1 MTANQVF
8 EKLITG
14 MAIVNEDIHY
24 PITMELVHEIDDET
38 MCEGYMIRIS
48 PSFLEKQGFN
58 FGKMCDEDKRMWS
71 ELFMEVKYE
80 NWHPSELMFYDN
92 PTSHTK
98 LFSCRINDDLRN
110 PFVLE
115 HFDVEKPDDLIKWF
129 NFIIIEG
136 LKALMDMAVYGLV
149 MNM

>member
-8 EKLITG
+8 EKLITS
-14 MAIVNEDIHY
+14 MAILNENTSY
-24 PITMELVHEIDDET
+24 PITMEIVHEIDAET
-38 MCEGYMIRIS
+38 MCEGFMVCIS
-48 PSFLEKQGFN
+48 PSFLEKHGFD
-58 FGKMCDEDKRMWS
+58 FGKMSDADKRTMS

-115 HFDVEKPDDLIKWF
+115 HFDVEPNDLIKWF

-136 LKALMDMAVYGLV
+136 LKVLMDMTIYGLV
-149 MNM
+149 VNM

>member
-14 MAIVNEDIHY
+14 MAILKEDLHY
-24 PITMELVHEIDDET
+24 PITMEIVHEIDDET
-38 MCEGYMIRIS
+38 MCEGFMVRIS
-48 PSFLEKQGFN
+48 PSFLEKHGFC
-58 FGKMCDEDKRMWS
+58 FGEMCETDKRLWS

-80 NWHPSELMFYDN
+80 DCHPSELMFYDN
-92 PTSHTK
+92 PTSHIK
-98 LFSCRINDDLRN
+98 LFSCRINDDLRK

-115 HFDVEKPDDLIKWF
+115 HFDVEPNDLIKWY

-136 LKALMDMAVYGLV
+136 LKVLMDMTVYSLV